1 VSALKFGC
9 GTTLAHRMEAF
20 LQVNSKG
27 SGEGAVFESRSTVR
41 KRIELDAETD
51 GGERLVEAIA
61 VLADA
66 RAVVAWG
73 PDGTFVAS
81 SGWEIDPDALAV
93 ARDTLAGR
101 DVAEPL
107 ERGDAALAGLD
118 RGCPGSDRYFAVAP
132 SRDPVGLL
140 LAVDSGRRF
149 DDRLDAVALLGPSAL
164 RCSLGGSLE
173 SARLATTREIV
184 SGVGHDV
191 GTPLNVISG
200 YSEYLLMGLGEDARG
215 RKELSSILEQTRR
228 VAQMIQQMLD
238 VVRTPP
244 GESGHSR
251 PLTVF
256 CDEAL
261 HLATYMLRKAQVK
274 FVIEGTASEQVRV
287 SGDLSLLHQ
296 AVFNVLSEAA
306 KRAGVGAQLILRPT
320 VGPTGHGIEIEGRD
334 ASGASVDFTP
344 IAEAR
349 RDGIWPAFVGRVLDA
364 HAGGLELLGGNGD
377 GAPRLFVRLGA

>member
-1 VSALKFGC
+1 
-9 GTTLAHRMEAF
+9 
-20 LQVNSKG
+20 
-27 SGEGAVFESRSTVR
+27 VFESRSTVR
-41 KRIELDAETD
+41 KRIELDAEAD

-61 VLADA
+61 MLSGA

-73 PDGTFVAS
+73 PYGTYVAS
-81 SGWEIDPDALAV
+81 SEWEIDPDALAV
-93 ARDTLAGR
+93 ARDRLTGR
-101 DVAEPL
+101 DVAKPL
-107 ERGDAALAGLD
+107 ERGDEALAGLD
-118 RGCPGSDRYFAVAP
+118 RGCPGCERYFAVA
-132 SRDPVGLL
+132 RNQDPVGLL
-140 LAVDSGRRF
+140 LAVDSGQRY
-149 DDRLDAVALLGPSAL
+149 DDRLDAVTSLGLSAL

-200 YSEYLLMGLGEDARG
+200 YSEYLLMGLGEEAKG

-251 PLTVF
+251 PLAVF

-274 FVIEGTASEQVRV
+274 YAIEGTVAEQVRV

-296 AVFNVLSEAA
+296 AVFNVLAEVA
-306 KRAGVGAQLILRPT
+306 KRAGASAQLILRP
-320 VGPTGHGIEIEGRD
+320 VAGPTGYGIEIEAHD
-334 ASGASVDFTP
+334 ASGAPVDFTP

-349 RDGIWPAFVGRVLDA
+349 HDGIWPAFVGRVLDA
-364 HAGGLELLGGNGD
+364 HMGGLELLGGDGD